1 MVYICPK
8 EKCSG
13 CGLCAD
19 ICPQKA
25 ITMKEKKLTGH
36 FVPEVD
42 STKCINCSLCH
53 KKCPSNS
60 VPHLYKT
67 INTYVAWKKD
77 VESTKTSSSGGI
89 AAELYSCAIKQGY
102 YVTGVI
108 LDEDFRA
115 KMILSNTTEYLE
127 KFKLSKYMQADCKG
141 IFSGIKDCFKLK
153 QQVLFIGTPCQC
165 DAARKLAGERYGD
178 FLTTVELICHGVP
191 SQKIFKEYVN
201 DVIASNKVIDKIL
214 FRTELGEELVLYSQN
229 KVIWKRRSFQDDYLT
244 AFQEG
249 ILSNEKCYQCPYATP
264 NRGSDLT
271 IGDFWGIGEVRSFSR
286 PQCRVSVL
294 LVNTEKGKQLLEL
307 CDGLYLEE
315 RDNCEAVNGNGQL
328 KGPAKK
334 SAKYELFWNVYRR
347 KGIKSAMDCTV
358 HRKTSYAYL
367 KDKYWGGIKRS
378 IKRVLVKTGVMR

>member
-1 MVYICPK
+1 MIYICPK

-42 STKCINCSLCH
+42 SRKCINCSLCH
-53 KKCPSNS
+53 EKCPSNS

-67 INTYVAWKKD
+67 KNTYVAWKKD

-127 KFKLSKYMQADCKG
+127 KFKLSKYMQANCKG

-178 FLTTVELICHGVP
+178 
-191 SQKIFKEYVN
+191 
-201 DVIASNKVIDKIL
+201 
-214 FRTELGEELVLYSQN
+214 
-229 KVIWKRRSFQDDYLT
+229 
-244 AFQEG
+244 
-249 ILSNEKCYQCPYATP
+249 
-264 NRGSDLT
+264 
-271 IGDFWGIGEVRSFSR
+271 
-286 PQCRVSVL
+286 
-294 LVNTEKGKQLLEL
+294 
-307 CDGLYLEE
+307 
-315 RDNCEAVNGNGQL
+315 
-328 KGPAKK
+328 
-334 SAKYELFWNVYRR
+334 
-347 KGIKSAMDCTV
+347 
-358 HRKTSYAYL
+358 
-367 KDKYWGGIKRS
+367 
-378 IKRVLVKTGVMR
+378 

>member
-1 MVYICPK
+1 MIYICPK

-42 STKCINCSLCH
+42 SRKCINCSLCH
-53 KKCPSNS
+53 EKCPSNS

-67 INTYVAWKKD
+67 KNTYVAWKKD

-201 DVIASNKVIDKIL
+201 DVIASNKVIDKLL

-249 ILSNEKCYQCPYATP
+249 ILSNEKCYQ
-264 NRGSDLT
+264 
-271 IGDFWGIGEVRSFSR
+271 
-286 PQCRVSVL
+286 
-294 LVNTEKGKQLLEL
+294 
-307 CDGLYLEE
+307 
-315 RDNCEAVNGNGQL
+315 
-328 KGPAKK
+328 
-334 SAKYELFWNVYRR
+334 
-347 KGIKSAMDCTV
+347 
-358 HRKTSYAYL
+358 
-367 KDKYWGGIKRS
+367 
-378 IKRVLVKTGVMR
+378 